1 MLKLFTLMISDDGG
15 LLSADGLDLCQFLQ
29 LDLNIVEID
38 FELFVKATQ
47 CYKLRGRVKLFL
59 VNV

>member
-1 MLKLFTLMISDDGG
+1 MISDDGG